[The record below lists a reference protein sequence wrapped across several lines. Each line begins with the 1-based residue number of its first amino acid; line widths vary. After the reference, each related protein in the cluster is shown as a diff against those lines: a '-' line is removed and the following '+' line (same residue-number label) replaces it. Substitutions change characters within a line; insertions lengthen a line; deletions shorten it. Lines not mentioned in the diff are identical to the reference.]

1 MCTMSTRDRMIG
13 LTVVVL
19 WGLNF
24 LAIHAGL
31 DHFPPFF
38 FAALRFA
45 VMAVPVILFV
55 PRPQVPVRWLLLYGT
70 GFGIVQFAFLF
81 LAMATGMPTG
91 LASLVL
97 QSSAPFTVV
106 LGVLL
111 LGERMT
117 LRQVAGIAVAI
128 GGMALIAVDRIG
140 HGAGAGL
147 LPMLLTLVAGLGWA
161 FGNLG
166 SRLAKAPNPLHLT
179 LWMCVIPPVPM
190 YLLSLGIEG
199 PGAGFHALAT
209 VGDHSGLIALAGL
222 AYVVVLGT
230 AAGSGLWTFLMGR
243 YPASTV
249 APMSLMVPVVGITA
263 SWIVLRETPSA
274 LQLIGA
280 AIVIVGC
287 VAGLMGPRA
296 KAHVVTDSSPCPTP
310 TLDPG
315 HVSPSAPAQPSPPLP
330 EHGGPRREPVAA
342 RGR

>member
-1 MCTMSTRDRMIG
+1 MTTRDRLIG

-31 DHFPPFF
+31 EHFPPFF

-55 PRPQVPVRWLLLYGT
+55 PRPQVPLRWLLLYGT

-111 LGERMT
+111 LGERMSR
-117 LRQVAGIAVAI
+117 RQVMGIGVAI
-128 GGMALIAVDRIG
+128 GGMAIIAVDRIG

-147 LPMLLTLVAGLGWA
+147 VPMLLTLLAGLGWA

-166 SRLAKAPNPLHLT
+166 SRLAQAPKPLHLT
-179 LWMCVIPPVPM
+179 LWMCVVPPIPM
-190 YLLSLGIEG
+190 YLLSLAVEG
-199 PGAGFHALAT
+199 PRAGFDALRT
-209 VGDHSGLIALAGL
+209 VGDHTGLVALGGL

-249 APMSLMVPVVGITA
+249 APMSLMVPIVGITA
-263 SWIVLRETPSA
+263 SWLILGESPSG
-274 LQLIGA
+274 LEIIGA
-280 AIVIVGC
+280 TIVITGC
-287 VAGLMGPRA
+287 VAGLMAPRRRA
-296 KAHVVTDSSPCPTP
+296 AAVGDSSPCPTP
-310 TLDPG
+310 PLDPG
-315 HVSPSAPAQPSPPLP
+315 HVSPSARGQLSPLP
-330 EHGGPRREPVAA
+330 PEPAGPHSEQVAA

>member
-1 MCTMSTRDRMIG
+1 MTTRDRLIG

-55 PRPQVPVRWLLLYGT
+55 PRPQVPLRWLLLYGT
-70 GFGIVQFAFLF
+70 GFGIIQFAFLF
-81 LAMATGMPTG
+81 LAMANGMPTG

-97 QSSAPFTVV
+97 QSSAPFTVI

-111 LGERMT
+111 LGERMSM
-117 LRQVAGIAVAI
+117 RQVTGIGVAV
-128 GGMALIAVDRIG
+128 GGMVLIAVDRIG
-140 HGAGAGL
+140 HGASAGL
-147 LPMLLTLVAGLGWA
+147 VPMLLTLVAGLGWA

-166 SRLAKAPNPLHLT
+166 SRQAKAPNPLHLT
-179 LWMCVIPPVPM
+179 LWMCVIPPIPL
-190 YLLSLGIEG
+190 YLVSLGIEG
-199 PGAGFHALAT
+199 PQAGFDALRT
-209 VGDHSGLIALAGL
+209 VGNHSGLLALAGL
-222 AYVVVLGT
+222 AYLVVLGT
-230 AAGSGLWTFLMGR
+230 AAGSGLWTYLMGR

-263 SWIVLRETPSA
+263 SWLILGETPSA
-274 LQLIGA
+274 LQIVGA

-287 VAGLMGPRA
+287 VAGLMAPRRTA
-296 KAHVVTDSSPCPTP
+296 AAVGDSSPCPTP

-315 HVSPSAPAQPSPPLP
+315 HASPSAPGPRSPRLP
-330 EHGGPRREPVAA
+330 EPAGRRNEPVAA

>member
-1 MCTMSTRDRMIG
+1 MTTRDRLIG
-13 LTVVVL
+13 LTVVVV

-31 DHFPPFF
+31 EHFPPFF

-55 PRPQVPVRWLLLYGT
+55 PRPQVPLRWLLLYGT
-70 GFGIVQFAFLF
+70 GFGVVQFAFLF

-97 QSSAPFTVV
+97 QSSAPFTVI

-111 LGERMT
+111 LGERMSV
-117 LRQVAGIAVAI
+117 RQVAGIGVAV
-128 GGMALIAVDRIG
+128 GGMVLIAVDRIG
-140 HGAGAGL
+140 HGATAGL
-147 LPMLLTLVAGLGWA
+147 LPMVLTLIAGLGWA

-179 LWMCVIPPVPM
+179 LWMCVVPPIPL
-190 YLLSLGIEG
+190 YLVSLAVEG
-199 PGAGFHALAT
+199 PGAGVDAVRT
-209 VGDHSGLIALAGL
+209 IGDHSGLVALVGL
-222 AYVVVLGT
+222 AYVVLIGT
-230 AAGSGLWTFLMGR
+230 IAGSGLWTFLMGR

-263 SWIVLRETPSA
+263 SWIALGEAPSL
-274 LQLIGA
+274 LQVTGA

-287 VAGLMGPRA
+287 VAGLMAPRA
-296 KAHVVTDSSPCPTP
+296 RRSAVTDSSPCPTP

-315 HVSPSAPAQPSPPLP
+315 HASPSAPGQLSPLP
-330 EHGGPRREPVAA
+330 PEPGGHRNEPVAA

>member
-1 MCTMSTRDRMIG
+1 MTTRDRLIG

-55 PRPQVPVRWLLLYGT
+55 PRPQVPLRWLLLYGT
-70 GFGIVQFAFLF
+70 GFGIIQFAFLF
-81 LAMATGMPTG
+81 LAMASGMPTG

-97 QSSAPFTVV
+97 QSSAPFTVI

-111 LGERMT
+111 LGERMSR
-117 LRQVAGIAVAI
+117 RQVAGIAVAV
-128 GGMALIAVDRIG
+128 GGMVLIAVDRIG
-140 HGAGAGL
+140 HGASAGL
-147 LPMLLTLVAGLGWA
+147 VPMLLTLVAGLGWA

-166 SRLAKAPNPLHLT
+166 SRQAKAPNPLHLT
-179 LWMCVIPPVPM
+179 LWMCVIPPIPL
-190 YLLSLGIEG
+190 YLVSLTVEG
-199 PGAGFHALAT
+199 PQAGFDALRT
-209 VGDHSGLIALAGL
+209 VGDHSGLVALAGL

-230 AAGSGLWTFLMGR
+230 AAGSGLWTYLMGR

-263 SWIVLRETPSA
+263 SWLILGETPTA
-274 LQLIGA
+274 LQVTGA

-287 VAGLMGPRA
+287 VAGLMAPRRRA
-296 KAHVVTDSSPCPTP
+296 AAVGDSSPCPTP

-315 HVSPSAPAQPSPPLP
+315 HVSLSAPAPRSPQPPAPA
-330 EHGGPRREPVAA
+330 GRRSEPVAA

>member
-1 MCTMSTRDRMIG
+1 MTTRDRLIG
-13 LTVVVL
+13 LTVVVV

-31 DHFPPFF
+31 EHFPPFF

-55 PRPQVPVRWLLLYGT
+55 PRPQVPLRWLLLYGA
-70 GFGIVQFAFLF
+70 GFGVVQFAFLF

-97 QSSAPFTVV
+97 QSSAPFTAI

-111 LGERMT
+111 LGERMSV
-117 LRQVAGIAVAI
+117 RQVAGIGVAV
-128 GGMALIAVDRIG
+128 GGMVLIAVDRIG
-140 HGAGAGL
+140 HGASAGL
-147 LPMLLTLVAGLGWA
+147 IPMVLTLVAGLGWA

-179 LWMCVIPPVPM
+179 LWMCVVPPIPL
-190 YLLSLGIEG
+190 YLVSLAVEG
-199 PGAGFHALAT
+199 PGAGFDAIRT
-209 VGDHSGLIALAGL
+209 VGDHSGLVALVGL
-222 AYVVVLGT
+222 AYVVLIGT
-230 AAGSGLWTFLMGR
+230 IAGSGLWTFLMGR

-263 SWIVLRETPSA
+263 SWLILGEAPSA
-274 LQLIGA
+274 LQVTGA

-287 VAGLMGPRA
+287 VAGLMAPRRTA
-296 KAHVVTDSSPCPTP
+296 AAVGDSSPCPTP

-315 HVSPSAPAQPSPPLP
+315 HVSPSAPGPHSPLP
-330 EHGGPRREPVAA
+330 PAPAGPRSEPVAA

>member
-1 MCTMSTRDRMIG
+1 MSTRDRLIG

-31 DHFPPFF
+31 QHFPPFF

-55 PRPQVPVRWLLLYGT
+55 PRPQVPLRWLLLYGT
-70 GFGIVQFAFLF
+70 GFGVVQFAFLF
-81 LAMATGMPTG
+81 LAMAHGMPTG

-117 LRQVAGIAVAI
+117 MRQVTGIAVAV
-128 GGMALIAVDRIG
+128 GGMVLIAVDRIG

-147 LPMLLTLVAGLGWA
+147 LPMVLTLIAGLGWA

-166 SRLAKAPNPLHLT
+166 SRLAKAPNALHLT
-179 LWMCVIPPVPM
+179 LWMCVIPPVPT
-190 YLLSLGIEG
+190 YLVSLAIEG
-199 PGAGFHALAT
+199 PGAGFHAFAT
-209 VGDHSGLIALAGL
+209 IGDHSGLVALAGL

-230 AAGSGLWTFLMGR
+230 AAGSGLWTYLMGR

-263 SWIVLRETPSA
+263 CWLVLGETPSA
-274 LQLIGA
+274 LQLTGA
-280 AIVIVGC
+280 AVVIVGC
-287 VAGLMGPRA
+287 VAGLMAPRA
-296 KAHVVTDSSPCPTP
+296 RRPLVTDSSPCPTP

-315 HVSPSAPAQPSPPLP
+315 HAFPSVPAQHSQRLP
-330 EHGGPRREPVAA
+330 EPDGPPREPVAA